1 MKIINLSINRPITV
15 LMVYMLILITG
26 VISFLRLPIDFL
38 PNIGYPQLT
47 VITTYDNSSPEEV
60 ETLITQPV
68 EEVVSTLKGV
78 RKVTSVSREDVSVVT
93 IKYNWGTEMSFAS
106 LDLREKLDNIR
117 HSLPEDAERPNIA
130 RLDPSE
136 EPVMYIS
143 LTSRDTESVIEI
155 QHIAENLIKRRL
167 QQLEGIAAAELIG
180 DREEE
185 IEILLD
191 EDKINAMGLDLNDLE
206 TRIQYSNY
214 NIPGGT
220 IKEGHYRYNIKIVGE
235 FRDLKDIGKTPVAY
249 GAKGNVILLSD
260 IAEINSGYK
269 DEKTITRLNSSRSLG
284 LLVRKEANANTVKV
298 CKTVRE
304 SLEQLRND
312 YPEIGFKVAVD
323 QSVFI
328 NESIRSVLEAILLGG
343 FLAFLVL
350 FFFLSDLK
358 SPFHISLVIPSAIL
372 TTFILMFF
380 NKISLNIISL
390 SGLALGVGM
399 LVDNSIVVSENIFR
413 HKAEGKGWKEASL
426 SGAKEVG
433 MAITAS
439 TLTTLAVF
447 LPILYVKGIAA
458 SLFKQQALTVTF
470 ALISSL
476 FVSVTMLPLLAS
488 LREARAP
495 KKAKPK
501 KQHKK
506 FVRILIAIGKGIIF
520 PFKMIIK
527 LVKLITMLIGNL
539 LGKLFGGIIRRFHKI
554 YDKFALRYETLLEKA
569 LVNRGKVLLIFLVL
583 FIAAISFLGLL
594 DREFFP
600 EFEQSNFTI
609 LMKLEP
615 GSPLNQTDDI
625 IKIVEQRLADDERID
640 TYFTSVGKSTEDMLS
655 YYLEDSSNDNLA
667 ELKINLNAGIK
678 AGEVIADYAEFMK
691 QFPAATSFKKGD
703 NILVSLL
710 EFEEPGLSV
719 VVMGDD
725 LDLMKA
731 RAKLIL
737 DQVRANPV
745 FNNIRND
752 FETEAPMITMQ
763 VNREAASVYNIPV
776 NQIAKFVRTNISGD
790 KISDFQRFDDK
801 IDITL
806 KLQNETDLTNLM
818 DRQMNWGEKRIPLR
832 ALVTTKHV
840 KSFEEI
846 KRADQTRRFTISTA
860 YTGKMDEAL
869 GELDKIVSQHSEEKV
884 HFSVE
889 GVNKEINGSL
899 KSLLYALIFAIVLV
913 YMILASQFESLKLPF
928 IVMFVTPMG
937 IIGVVFALILS
948 GTAIS
953 IMSTLGMIVLSGII
967 VNDAILL
974 VDYIN
979 QLRKKGET
987 VHNSVMKAAKTRLR
1001 PILMTTFT
1009 TVLGLLP
1016 LAIGLGSGAELQS
1029 AMAVAVIGGMLTA
1042 TFLTLIF
1049 IPILYSVFERE

>member
-26 VISFLRLPIDFL
+26 VISFMRLPIDFL

-47 VITTYDNSSPEEV
+47 VITTYDNSSPGEV

-117 HSLPEDAERPNIA
+117 HNLPEDAERPNIA

-143 LTSRDTESVIEI
+143 LTSADNNSVIEI

-167 QQLEGIAAAELIG
+167 QQLEGIAAADLIG

-191 EDKINAMGLDLNDLE
+191 EDKINAMGLDLNSLE
-206 TRIQYSNY
+206 SKIISSNF

-260 IAEINSGYK
+260 IAIINSGYK

-284 LLVRKEANANTVKV
+284 LLIRKEANANTVKV

-304 SLEQLRND
+304 SLEQLRSD
-312 YPEIGFKVAVD
+312 YPDIGFKVAVD

-413 HKAEGKGWKEASL
+413 HKADGKGWKEASL
-426 SGAKEVG
+426 TGAKEVG
-433 MAITAS
+433 LAITAS

-488 LREARAP
+488 LREAKEP
-495 KKAKPK
+495 KIAKPK

-506 FVRILIAIGKGIIF
+506 FVRILIVMGKGIIF

-527 LVKLITMLIGNL
+527 LIRFIILFIGNI
-539 LGKLFGGIIRRFHKI
+539 LGKIFGGMIRRFHKF
-554 YDKFALRYETLLEKA
+554 YDKFALKYESLLISA
-569 LVNRGKVLLIFLVL
+569 LHNRGKVLLVFLIL
-583 FIAAISFLGLL
+583 FIVSISLLGLL

-615 GSPLNQTDDI
+615 GAPLDKTDEI
-625 IKIVEQRLADDERID
+625 IKMVEQRLKNDKRID

-667 ELKINLNAGIK
+667 ELKINLKPGIK
-678 AGEVIADYAEFMK
+678 AGDVIADYAKFME

-710 EFEEPGLSV
+710 EFEEPGLSI

-725 LDLMKA
+725 LGLMKS
-731 RAKLIL
+731 RAKLVL
-737 DQVRANPV
+737 EDVRSNPI

-752 FETEAPMITMQ
+752 FEVEAPMITMQ
-763 VNREAASVYNIPV
+763 IDRQAASIYNIPV
-776 NQIAKFVRTNISGD
+776 SQIAKFVRTNISGD

-818 DRQMNWGEKRIPLR
+818 DRQMNWGEKKIPLR
-832 ALVTTKHV
+832 ALVTAKHI

-846 KRADQTRRFTISTA
+846 KRADQTRRFTISTS
-860 YTGKMDEAL
+860 YTGKMDAAL
-869 GELDKIVSQHSEEKV
+869 AELDKIVARSQEEKI

-889 GVNKEINGSL
+889 GVNNEINGSL
-899 KSLLYALIFAIVLV
+899 KSLLYALLFAIVLV

-937 IIGVVFALILS
+937 IIGVVFALLLS

-979 QLRKKGET
+979 QLRKKGES
-987 VHNSVMKAAKTRLR
+987 VHNSVMQAAKTRLR

-1029 AMAVAVIGGMLTA
+1029 AMAVAVIGGMLTS
-1042 TFLTLIF
+1042 TFLTLIL
-1049 IPILYSVFERE
+1049 IPILYTVFERE